1 MAGSVETFQ
10 LSVDEAEIYETRFVP
25 ALFGEWAPHLV
36 EAGGVAAGQS
46 ILDVACGTGI
56 VARTAADRIAGHG
69 RVTGLDI
76 NEGMLAI
83 AQRLRPDIDWQHG
96 DAADLPFP
104 DATFEVVLCQASLM
118 FFPDRARALREMA
131 RVTTAGG
138 TVAVQVWASL
148 ESQPGYSAFIDV
160 AARHAGPEA
169 IDLLSA
175 YWVLGDLDLVAA
187 LFEAAGLE
195 VIATRTRTGAAR
207 FDSIDDLVKT
217 EVESTPLI
225 DRISNEVYDS
235 ILKDSRAALQPFTA
249 EDGKAEVPIEGH
261 VITARKTAACS
272 STASSTPS
280 TTSQPSSSP
289 SSTATTAPPSP
300 SAGPTMADPLQIA

>member
-1 MAGSVETFQ
+1 MVGSVETFQ
-10 LSVDEAEIYETRFVP
+10 ISVDAAEVYETKFVP

-36 EAGGVAAGQS
+36 EAAGVGPGQS
-46 ILDVACGTGI
+46 ILDVACGTGV
-56 VARTAADRIAGHG
+56 VARAAADRIGATG
-69 RVTGLDI
+69 RVVGLDI
-76 NEGMLAI
+76 NEGMLVVAR
-83 AQRLRPDIDWQHG
+83 RLRPNIDWKHG

-104 DATFEVVLCQASLM
+104 DASFDVVLCQASLM

-131 RVTTAGG
+131 RVVTAGG

-148 ESQPGYSAFIDV
+148 ESQPSYGTFIDV
-160 AARHAGPEA
+160 AAHHAGPEA
-169 IDLLSA
+169 IDLLSS

-195 VIATRTRTGAAR
+195 VTATRTRTGTAR

-225 DRISNEVYDS
+225 DRISDEVYES
-235 ILKDSRAALQPFTA
+235 ILKDSRTALKPFTA

-261 VITARKTAACS
+261 VITARR
-272 STASSTPS
+272 PS
-280 TTSQPSSSP
+280 D
-289 SSTATTAPPSP
+289 
-300 SAGPTMADPLQIA
+300 GRRGHG